1 MNHWHFQICVFHF
14 FFKMKFCPKW
24 YEFEKKNNLVEMAF
38 SNRNLFWQNKFGSC
52 TMFYGKSYS
61 QDFKKVANDL
71 GSPSLWMFSKSSC
84 KIEEFSVKNVKQKSL
99 QLSFL
104 FFFFF
109 FVGWRRRTVKMLFPE
124 NQNTI
129 YFGQK
134 FGKVWIKKK
143 VLQNYFWVKGHF
155 LSKRKVGLVIIF
167 PARDTWKTP
176 FFFLLDSYH
185 RV

>member
-24 YEFEKKNNLVEMAF
+24 YEFEKKNSLVEMAF

-104 FFFFF
+104 FFF
-109 FVGWRRRTVKMLFPE
+109 LFCGVEEEDSKNVISWKPE
-124 NQNTI
+124 HYLFWSKIWKSLN
-129 YFGQK
+129 
-134 FGKVWIKKK
+134 KKK
-143 VLQNYFWVKGHF
+143 SAAKLF
-155 LSKRKVGLVIIF
+155 LSKRSFFVKKESWPGYHF
-167 PARDTWKTP
+167 P
-176 FFFLLDSYH
+176 S
-185 RV
+185 